1 MKPPLLNETSA
12 SHRLPPRRPQNRR
25 MAEIKPTPYQL
36 AAQFAQETRLA
47 ALIFQELAESDGAS
61 RKPKRSTVKQPRSA
75 GRRAGAKTHH

>member
-1 MKPPLLNETSA
+1 
-12 SHRLPPRRPQNRR
+12 

-47 ALIFQELAESDGAS
+47 ALIFQELAGSDGAS

-75 GRRAGAKTHH
+75 AGRRAGARTHR